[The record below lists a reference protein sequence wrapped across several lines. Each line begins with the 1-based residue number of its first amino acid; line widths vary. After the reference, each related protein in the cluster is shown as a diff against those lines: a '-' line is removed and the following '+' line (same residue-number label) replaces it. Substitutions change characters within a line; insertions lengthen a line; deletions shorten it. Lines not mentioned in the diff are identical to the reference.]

1 MKQKILKTIPLEYI
15 VFAVISAAQ
24 SKDFDEK
31 LPYNMFHRYNMFQ
44 ACTCT
49 NRILRLYVIT
59 EYLQ

>member
-24 SKDFDEK
+24 SKDLDEK
-31 LPYNMFHRYNMFQ
+31 LPYNMFHRK
-44 ACTCT
+44 ARTCT
-49 NRILRLYVIT
+49 NRILRLYVKT